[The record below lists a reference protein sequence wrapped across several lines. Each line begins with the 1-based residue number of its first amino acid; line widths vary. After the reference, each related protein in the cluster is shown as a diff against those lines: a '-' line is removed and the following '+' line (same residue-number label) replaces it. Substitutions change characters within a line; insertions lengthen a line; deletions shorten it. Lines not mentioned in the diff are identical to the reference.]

1 MRERLSGWGR
11 TSPSVADVVTPGNEA
26 AVVDALQSSSHVV
39 PRGLGRSYGDA
50 AQVAGGLV
58 LRNDAFTDFSPI
70 SDDGVVTVGSGVSI
84 DDLIQRGLPS
94 GWFVPV
100 TPGTRQV
107 TIGGAIAA
115 DVHGKNHH
123 VDGSFASHVQSLR
136 LLTPQGLL
144 TCSPRENPDVF
155 WATMGGMGL
164 TGFVVDATVQLLPV
178 TSDHVLVD
186 TVRHANIDDVMADML
201 AHDHRYRYSVSWVDC
216 MSKGRSL
223 GRGIITRGD
232 HEESPSSVKTPP
244 RPPRLS
250 VPFPAPN
257 GLLNSLSIRAFNE
270 GWFRK
275 APRLRTGERQSLG
288 TFFHPL
294 DGVRD
299 WNRLYGSRGFV
310 QYQFVV
316 PDAAGETVRSAIELL
331 SSSGVPSFLAVLKRF
346 GEGNPG
352 PLSFPLPG
360 WTLAL
365 DLPVGPAA
373 LPHVL
378 DQLDHL
384 VADAGGRIYLAKDS
398 RLDPALFRHMYPR
411 VEEFLAV
418 KHQVDPHNIFVSDL
432 SRRIGLVNK

>member
-1 MRERLSGWGR
+1 MLRKTRKIPR
-11 TSPSVADVVTPGNEA
+11 DIVALRQEK
-26 AVVDALQSSSHVV
+26 
-39 PRGLGRSYGDA
+39 PRQIRHLW
-50 AQVAGGLV
+50 AGG
-58 LRNDAFTDFSPI
+58 
-70 SDDGVVTVGSGVSI
+70 
-84 DDLIQRGLPS
+84 
-94 GWFVPV
+94 
-100 TPGTRQV
+100 
-107 TIGGAIAA
+107 GA
-115 DVHGKNHH
+115 
-123 VDGSFASHVQSLR
+123 
-136 LLTPQGLL
+136 P
-144 TCSPRENPDVF
+144 
-155 WATMGGMGL
+155 
-164 TGFVVDATVQLLPV
+164 
-178 TSDHVLVD
+178 
-186 TVRHANIDDVMADML
+186 
-201 AHDHRYRYSVSWVDC
+201 
-216 MSKGRSL
+216 
-223 GRGIITRGD
+223 
-232 HEESPSSVKTPP
+232 PP

-384 VADAGGRIYLAKDS
+384 VEA
-398 RLDPALFRHMYPR
+398 
-411 VEEFLAV
+411 FL
-418 KHQVDPHNIFVSDL
+418 VD
-432 SRRIGLVNK
+432 